1 MNEGLIPNRYAKALL
16 KFAAELGATERV
28 YQLMLT
34 LSASFSA
41 EPGLSA
47 AVRNPFVADSDKV
60 SLLTTAAGAV
70 DSDTCFADFL
80 SLLVKK
86 RRVSFAREIALAF
99 CSIYRKAN
107 GISVVEVTTAYPVGD
122 DERERLKAL
131 VAKNVGTSKLEIA
144 FNVVPDIIGG
154 FVVTI
159 DSRRLDASITNQLK
173 QLRQQLISK

>member
-1 MNEGLIPNRYAKALL
+1 M
-16 KFAAELGATERV
+16 
-28 YQLMLT
+28 
-34 LSASFSA
+34 
-41 EPGLSA
+41 
-47 AVRNPFVADSDKV
+47 
-60 SLLTTAAGAV
+60 
-70 DSDTCFADFL
+70 
-80 SLLVKK
+80 
-86 RRVSFAREIALAF
+86 
-99 CSIYRKAN
+99 
-107 GISVVEVTTAYPVGD
+107 VEVTTAYPVGD